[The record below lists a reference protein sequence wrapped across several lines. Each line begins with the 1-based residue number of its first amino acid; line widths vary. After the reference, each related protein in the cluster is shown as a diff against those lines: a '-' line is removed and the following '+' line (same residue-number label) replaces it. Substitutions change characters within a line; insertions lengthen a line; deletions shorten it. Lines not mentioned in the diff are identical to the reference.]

1 MMLDGMQTS
10 APCGGGLGQSAH
22 LRGQCAST
30 KIRAKKE
37 TQWFRILFSA
47 FRMCLP
53 NVFRVSVACPRNV

>member
-10 APCGGGLGQSAH
+10 APCGGGLGLSAQ
-22 LRGQCAST
+22 LRGQGVGSRF
-30 KIRAKKE
+30 RAKKE